1 MKKIKFI
8 VPILALAF
16 FSCDN
21 YLDINSPSPNDISF
35 SQASPSK
42 LLPGA
47 QTSCYRVQGTTM
59 NQLGNVFMNSWT
71 RNVQSW
77 GNGYDKELQLNLDTG
92 FYNSGTLSIVSGSTG
107 LASLIKNFQAIIDYP
122 NPDGKYD
129 NYVAA
134 AKICKVH
141 YVQQLVDLYG
151 DIPYTEAW
159 KGTGNITPKYDDD
172 YAIYQSL
179 FGELQQ
185 ARDLISNA
193 PATAED
199 IAPYDVML
207 KGDLAKWTEFANTLQ
222 LRMCLRMSAVTGA
235 KATLRDQK
243 LADLSTIINN
253 GGSFITANVVVN
265 PGFNSSTDDQASPA
279 FGTFAYLVSG
289 NLQNNRTFVTM
300 SGHAYK
306 ALQSYATT
314 NWAAFGN
321 NYEIVAGSGINYPNV
336 LDPRSAKLFTLGS
349 GQTVRRAVTQ
359 GSNVVDVTTPAG
371 TLPGLPCRL
380 GLAGNFNLYGQAA
393 GGTLP
398 EYFACDGYVMT
409 LSESYFLQAEAAL
422 RYPALFSGA
431 QAAFDNGVTEDFTMR
446 NATIGTYLSL
456 INAKPN
462 FGYTASTTTAQKLHA
477 IMYQKW
483 IALMGVNAIQSYL
496 DYTRT
501 GFPVTPLPLGALV
514 QNKKPNRLMYPT
526 AEYVAN
532 SANVPNMVAA
542 DCFSL
547 NSHTPFWVPGAPQ
560 N

>member
-21 YLDINSPSPNDISF
+21 YLDINSPSPNDMLF

-47 QTSCYRVQGTTM
+47 ETSCYRVQGTTM

-71 RNVQSW
+71 RNVASW
-77 GNGYDKELQLNLDTG
+77 GNGYDKELQMNLDTG
-92 FYNSGTLSIVSGSTG
+92 FYSGISSGSTS
-107 LASLIKNFQAIIDYP
+107 LAALIKNFQAIIDYP

-159 KGTGNITPKYDDD
+159 KGIENITPKYDDD

-207 KGDLAKWTEFANTLQ
+207 KGIMSDWSNFANTLQ
-222 LRMCLRMSAVTGA
+222 LRMCLRMSEVTGA
-235 KATLRDQK
+235 KAALRDQK
-243 LADLSTIINN
+243 LADLSTIINS
-253 GGSFITANVVVN
+253 GGSFITSSVVVN
-265 PGFNSSTDDQASPA
+265 PGFNSSTDVQASPS
-279 FGTFAYLVSG
+279 FGNFAYLVSG
-289 NLQNNRTFVTM
+289 TAQQNRTFVTM

-306 ALQSYATT
+306 ALQNYSTT

-336 LDPRSAKLFTLGS
+336 LDPRSAKLFTVGS

-359 GSNVVDVTTPAG
+359 GSPVVDVTTPAG
-371 TLPGLPCRL
+371 SLPGLPCRL
-380 GLAGNFNLYGQAA
+380 GLAGNFNLYSQAP
-393 GGTLP
+393 GGSLP

-409 LSESYFLQAEAAL
+409 LSEALFLQAEAAV
-422 RYPALFSGA
+422 RYPSLFSGA
-431 QAAFDNGVTEDFTMR
+431 QAAFDAGVTEDFLMRANTTM
-446 NATIGTYLSL
+446 GTYLTT
-456 INAKPN
+456 INAKPY
-462 FGYTASTTTAQKLHA
+462 FGLAASVTTAQKLHA

-483 IALMGVNAIQSYL
+483 VALMGVNAIQSYL

-501 GFPVTPLPLGALV
+501 GYPVTPMPIGSLV
-514 QNKKPNRLMYPT
+514 QNKRPNRLMYAT
-526 AEYVAN
+526 SEYVAN

-542 DCFSL
+542 DCFTL
-547 NSHTPFWVPGAPQ
+547 NHYTPFWVPGAP

>member
-8 VPILALAF
+8 VPFLAF
-16 FSCDN
+16 ALFSCDN
-21 YLDINSPSPNDISF
+21 YLDINSPSPNDMLF
-35 SQASPSK
+35 TQASPAK

-47 QTSCYRVQGTTM
+47 ETSCYRVQATTL

-77 GNGYDKELQLNLDTG
+77 GNGYDNELKLDLNTG
-92 FYNSGTLSIVSGSTG
+92 FYSGIASGSTSI
-107 LASLIKNFQAIIDYP
+107 AAQIKNFQAIIDYP
-122 NPDGKYD
+122 NPTGQYD

-159 KGTGNITPKYDDD
+159 KGIENITPKYDDD

-179 FGELQQ
+179 FGELQS
-185 ARDLISNA
+185 ARDLIANA

-207 KGDLAKWTEFANTLQ
+207 KGIMTDWTSFANTIQ
-222 LRMCLRMSAVTGA
+222 LRMCLRMSEVTGA
-235 KATLRDQK
+235 KASLRDQK
-243 LADLSTIINN
+243 LADIAS
-253 GGSFITANVVVN
+253 GPFITANVTVN
-265 PGFNSSTDDQASPA
+265 PGFNSSTDDQANPA
-279 FGTFAYLVSG
+279 FGYFGYFISG
-289 NLQNNRTFVTM
+289 TAQQNRTLITM
-300 SGHAYK
+300 TGHAYK
-306 ALQSYATT
+306 ALQGYSTT

-321 NYEIVAGSGINYPNV
+321 NYEIVPGSGINYPNV
-336 LDPRSAKLFTLGS
+336 LDPRSAKLFTVGS
-349 GQTVRRAVTQ
+349 GQSVRRAVTQ
-359 GSNVVDVTTPAG
+359 GSLVVDVTTPAG

-380 GLAGNFNLYGQAA
+380 GLTGNFNLYAQAP

-409 LSESYFLQAEAAL
+409 LSEALFLQAEAAV

-431 QAAFDNGVTEDFTMR
+431 QASFDAGVTEDFTMR
-446 NATIGTYLSL
+446 NATMGAYLTQ

-462 FGYTASTTTAQKLHA
+462 FGFTASTTTAQKLHA

-483 IALMGVNAIQSYL
+483 VALMGVNAIQSYL

-501 GFPVTPLPLGALV
+501 GFPVTPLPIGSIV
-514 QNKKPNRLMYPT
+514 QNKKPNRFMYPT
-526 AEYVAN
+526 SEYVAN

-542 DCFSL
+542 DCFTL
-547 NSHTPFWVPGAPQ
+547 NHNTPFWVPGAP

>member
-21 YLDINSPSPNDISF
+21 YLDVNSPSPNDMLF
-35 SQASPSK
+35 TQASPAK

-47 QTSCYRVQGTTM
+47 QTSCFRVQSTTM

-77 GNGYDKELQLNLDTG
+77 GNGYDNELQLNLTTG
-92 FYNSGTLSIVSGSTG
+92 FYSGIASGSRS
-107 LASLIKNFQAIIDYP
+107 LAAQIKNFQAIIDYP

-151 DIPYTEAW
+151 DMPYSEAW
-159 KGTGNITPKYDDD
+159 KGIDNITPKYDDD

-179 FGELQQ
+179 FGELEQ
-185 ARDLISNA
+185 ARDLITNA
-193 PATAED
+193 PANAED

-207 KGDLAKWTEFANTLQ
+207 KGVMTDWTSFANTLQ
-222 LRMCLRMSAVTGA
+222 LRLCLRMSEVTGT

-243 LADLSTIINN
+243 LADIAA
-253 GGSFITANVVVN
+253 GPFITTNVVIN
-265 PGFNSSTDDQASPA
+265 PGFNSSTDDQANPA
-279 FGTFAYLVSG
+279 FGSFAYLVSG
-289 NLQNNRTFVTM
+289 NAQQNRTFITM
-300 SGHAYK
+300 TGHAYK
-306 ALQSYATT
+306 ALQSYSTT

-336 LDPRSAKLFTLGS
+336 LDPRSAKLFTVGA

-359 GSNVVDVTTPAG
+359 GSSVVDVSTPAA
-371 TLPGLPCRL
+371 TFPGLPCRL
-380 GLAGNFNLYGQAA
+380 GLAGNFNLYNQAP
-393 GGTLP
+393 GGSLD

-409 LSESYFLQAEAAL
+409 VSESYFLQAEAAV

-431 QAAFDNGVTEDFTMR
+431 QASFDAGVTEDFTMR
-446 NATIGTYLSL
+446 NATIGTYLST
-456 INAKPN
+456 INGKAN
-462 FGYTASTTTAQKLHA
+462 FGLTASTTQAQKLHA
-477 IMYQKW
+477 IMFQKW
-483 IALMGVNAIQSYL
+483 IALMGVNAIQSYF

-501 GFPVTPLPLGALV
+501 GFPVTPLPIGTLV
-514 QNKKPNRLMYPT
+514 QNKKPNRLMYT
-526 AEYVAN
+526 TSEYVAN
-532 SANVPNMVAA
+532 SANVPSMVAA
-542 DCFSL
+542 DCFNL
-547 NSHTPFWVPGAPQ
+547 NSHTPFWVPGAP

>member
-21 YLDINSPSPNDISF
+21 YLDINSPSPNDMLF
-35 SQASPSK
+35 TQASPAK

-47 QTSCYRVQGTTM
+47 QTSCFRVQSTTM

-71 RNVQSW
+71 RNVSSW
-77 GNGYDKELQLNLDTG
+77 GNGYDSELQLNLTTG
-92 FYNSGTLSIVSGSTG
+92 FYSGIASGSRS
-107 LASLIKNFQAIIDYP
+107 LAAQIKNFQAIIDYP

-159 KGTGNITPKYDDD
+159 KGIDNITPKYDDD

-193 PATAED
+193 SATAED
-199 IAPYDVML
+199 ITPYDVML
-207 KGDLAKWTEFANTLQ
+207 KGVMTDWTSFANTLQ
-222 LRMCLRMSAVTGA
+222 LRMCLRMSEVTGA
-235 KATLRDQK
+235 KAVLRDQK
-243 LADLSTIINN
+243 LADLASIINS
-253 GGSFITANVVVN
+253 GGSFITKCVTVN
-265 PGFNSSTDDQASPA
+265 PGFNSSTDDQGNPA
-279 FGTFAYLVSG
+279 FDTFAYFATG
-289 NLQNNRTFVTM
+289 TAQQNRTFITM
-300 SGHAYK
+300 TGHAYK
-306 ALQSYATT
+306 ALQSYSTT

-321 NYEIVAGSGINYPNV
+321 NYEIVPGSGINYPNV
-336 LDPRSAKLFTLGS
+336 LDPRSAKLFTVGS

-359 GSNVVDVTTPAG
+359 GSSVVDVTTPVG

-380 GLAGNFNLYGQAA
+380 GLTGNFNLYAQAP

-398 EYFACDGYVMT
+398 EFFACDGYVMT
-409 LSESYFLQAEAAL
+409 LSESYFLQAEAAV

-431 QAAFDNGVTEDFTMR
+431 QASFDAGVTEDFTMR
-446 NATIGTYLSL
+446 NATLGTYLSTTTG
-456 INAKPN
+456 INSRPN
-462 FGYTASTTTAQKLHA
+462 FGLAASTTQAQKLHA
-477 IMYQKW
+477 IMFQKW
-483 IALMGVNAIQSYL
+483 IALMGVNAIQSYF

-501 GFPVTPLPLGALV
+501 GFPVTPLPIGTLV
-514 QNKKPNRLMYPT
+514 QNKKPNRLMYT
-526 AEYVAN
+526 TSEYVAN
-532 SANVPNMVAA
+532 SANVPAMVAD
-542 DCFSL
+542 DCFTL
-547 NSHTPFWVPGAPQ
+547 NSHTPFWVPGAP